1 MTEVV
6 NCELSSVANWLK
18 ANKLTLHPEKTKFI
32 LFHPSRKKINL
43 DDLSISID
51 DNKFARV
58 DSTKFLGVII
68 NQNLSW
74 QPHIK
79 AISSKIAKSV
89 GIIIKSRQFFLPN
102 TLHTLY
108 NSLILPYLQYCS
120 IIWASTYSSHLQ
132 PLQKAIRIIMH
143 SPLHSHTYPLFNRSD
158 YNYDGDMY
166 VSVHKSGFVELS
178 FLIFLLNELRLSA
191 VLNVPG

>member
-1 MTEVV
+1 M
-6 NCELSSVANWLK
+6 
-18 ANKLTLHPEKTKFI
+18 
-32 LFHPSRKKINL
+32 
-43 DDLSISID
+43 
-51 DNKFARV
+51 

-79 AISSKIAKSV
+79 AISSKIANNW
-89 GIIIKSRQFFLPN
+89 IIIKSPQFFLPN

-132 PLQKAIRIIMH
+132 PLFRLQKKDIRTITH
-143 SPLHSHTYPLFNRSD
+143 SPRRAHTYPLFSRLKILNIFNIYKHQVSCFIFLHMQKLLQCVTSKYTMVVATILRSSPPL
-158 YNYDGDMY
+158 YPAILKQHDMY
-166 VSVHKSGFVELS
+166 LP
-178 FLIFLLNELRLSA
+178 RLTPSA
-191 VLNVPG
+191 DLPQGS